1 MNEDLVQVGFGE
13 GMKSDVE
20 VKKSSS
26 KLQDVEMMKQE
37 MVDSEFMDEQP
48 DLAARRFLAE
58 IESEMERV
66 KEIFVRVENAHNES
80 KALHR
85 TDSLKTLWHR
95 MDNDIALV
103 NSVAR
108 RIGAK
113 LEDRD
118 RAKLMVCNNNNKPPE
133 TETGDHHA
141 RTAITATLRKSLK
154 DLMNDSQMLRQ
165 SVMDGYRDAIERRYI
180 AITGE
185 KPDNVTVGKIIE
197 TGESENFLQIAIHEQ
212 GWDQVLEATLEI
224 KQRHDAVAEI
234 AKSLQALDQLFLD
247 MEVHVKSQCE
257 QLNDKWQGS
266 KRRHEETVNAEI
278 VNQALEAMTTALSSS
293 ADGAAIKDIPSVRK
307 SQSFSSGPAGR
318 VLLHVDTEGAAVP
331 AAGVP
336 EPSTSTLRGPFR
348 RVTPMGWF
356 PRGQKKESYLERKI
370 RMLQQKEGGTV
381 ASLDETLGAANL
393 HVSCIER
400 EKRAAAVAA
409 KQATEAR
416 KAALVEASWCRI
428 LKAAGLPYMSAAMEL
443 QKVEKK
449 AAEALAAA
457 AALGVILGNNPRSPR
472 LVSELDPSSNSHH
485 HISTAL
491 ETAFD
496 VDKEVVAALKAALLQ
511 RMNDLEEAAG
521 LMELL
526 NATSIVAAQQLVG
539 ESAASSVPPT
549 WVDQLSEQEQDNDA
563 NHELN
568 GLPAPTPSCDGDFHV
583 EGGAAQENP
592 LVESMLMRVKDLQ
605 PEQCTALATIV
616 ATRGLSDLLQEEN
629 LEQELGTKTE
639 VGGGGGGG
647 GGLGDI
653 LVKHVSRLEA
663 EKAAA
668 LAAAKSAADG
678 GRKEQKR
685 RLSVIVSD
693 VPDLGGMFVRHLSRL
708 EREKQQAL
716 ESKAFEP
723 PPVNSVLAPVNQNIE
738 PLEKMGVKKISRL
751 ETEKQ
756 LAAGREEKEKEF
768 ARRTDRRVSM
778 SRKLG
783 MNESLIKHKSK
794 LEKEVEA
801 ARARRMSHSA
811 SDNKNGSSASP
822 PKKARNNT
830 TFNSAP
836 GSSLSDILVKHKSR
850 LEREKE
856 AAKAAEL
863 LCGQTN
869 STSESCKAE
878 SASAAAVAATDL
890 ANKEDVEA
898 NDNVRVAKKVMQPGL
913 ADVAVQ
919 KLSKLEMEKQ
929 AMAQDPWERR
939 RPSFKA
945 KEIEDLW
952 AGISLGDTLK
962 RHVSKLEQEQAAW
975 RQAEEEAA
983 KVGSRVH

>member
-1 MNEDLVQVGFGE
+1 M
-13 GMKSDVE
+13 
-20 VKKSSS
+20 
-26 KLQDVEMMKQE
+26 
-37 MVDSEFMDEQP
+37 
-48 DLAARRFLAE
+48 
-58 IESEMERV
+58 
-66 KEIFVRVENAHNES
+66 
-80 KALHR
+80 
-85 TDSLKTLWHR
+85 
-95 MDNDIALV
+95 
-103 NSVAR
+103 
-108 RIGAK
+108 
-113 LEDRD
+113 
-118 RAKLMVCNNNNKPPE
+118 
-133 TETGDHHA
+133 
-141 RTAITATLRKSLK
+141 
-154 DLMNDSQMLRQ
+154 
-165 SVMDGYRDAIERRYI
+165 
-180 AITGE
+180 
-185 KPDNVTVGKIIE
+185 
-197 TGESENFLQIAIHEQ
+197 
-212 GWDQVLEATLEI
+212 
-224 KQRHDAVAEI
+224 
-234 AKSLQALDQLFLD
+234 
-247 MEVHVKSQCE
+247 
-257 QLNDKWQGS
+257 
-266 KRRHEETVNAEI
+266 
-278 VNQALEAMTTALSSS
+278 
-293 ADGAAIKDIPSVRK
+293 
-307 SQSFSSGPAGR
+307 
-318 VLLHVDTEGAAVP
+318 
-331 AAGVP
+331 
-336 EPSTSTLRGPFR
+336 
-348 RVTPMGWF
+348 
-356 PRGQKKESYLERKI
+356 
-370 RMLQQKEGGTV
+370 
-381 ASLDETLGAANL
+381 
-393 HVSCIER
+393 
-400 EKRAAAVAA
+400 
-409 KQATEAR
+409 
-416 KAALVEASWCRI
+416 
-428 LKAAGLPYMSAAMEL
+428 
-443 QKVEKK
+443 
-449 AAEALAAA
+449 
-457 AALGVILGNNPRSPR
+457 
-472 LVSELDPSSNSHH
+472 
-485 HISTAL
+485 
-491 ETAFD
+491 
-496 VDKEVVAALKAALLQ
+496 
-511 RMNDLEEAAG
+511 
-521 LMELL
+521 
-526 NATSIVAAQQLVG
+526 
-539 ESAASSVPPT
+539 
-549 WVDQLSEQEQDNDA
+549 
-563 NHELN
+563 
-568 GLPAPTPSCDGDFHV
+568 
-583 EGGAAQENP
+583 EGGATQENP
-592 LVESMLMRVKDLQ
+592 LVESMLVRVKDLQ

-639 VGGGGGGG
+639 VGGG

-738 PLEKMGVKKISRL
+738 PLEKMGVKKLSRL

-756 LAAGREEKEKEF
+756 LAAGREEKEKEKEF

-783 MNESLIKHKSK
+783 MNESVIKHKSK

-801 ARARRMSHSA
+801 ARARRMSHS

-878 SASAAAVAATDL
+878 SGTAAAVAVATDL

-898 NDNVRVAKKVMQPGL
+898 NDNVSVAKNVMQPGL

-962 RHVSKLEQEQAAW
+962 RHVSKLEQEQVYMSY
-975 RQAEEEAA
+975 R
-983 KVGSRVH
+983 SSLLLN

>member
-1 MNEDLVQVGFGE
+1 M
-13 GMKSDVE
+13 
-20 VKKSSS
+20 
-26 KLQDVEMMKQE
+26 
-37 MVDSEFMDEQP
+37 
-48 DLAARRFLAE
+48 
-58 IESEMERV
+58 
-66 KEIFVRVENAHNES
+66 
-80 KALHR
+80 
-85 TDSLKTLWHR
+85 
-95 MDNDIALV
+95 
-103 NSVAR
+103 
-108 RIGAK
+108 
-113 LEDRD
+113 
-118 RAKLMVCNNNNKPPE
+118 
-133 TETGDHHA
+133 
-141 RTAITATLRKSLK
+141 
-154 DLMNDSQMLRQ
+154 
-165 SVMDGYRDAIERRYI
+165 
-180 AITGE
+180 
-185 KPDNVTVGKIIE
+185 
-197 TGESENFLQIAIHEQ
+197 
-212 GWDQVLEATLEI
+212 
-224 KQRHDAVAEI
+224 
-234 AKSLQALDQLFLD
+234 
-247 MEVHVKSQCE
+247 
-257 QLNDKWQGS
+257 
-266 KRRHEETVNAEI
+266 
-278 VNQALEAMTTALSSS
+278 
-293 ADGAAIKDIPSVRK
+293 
-307 SQSFSSGPAGR
+307 
-318 VLLHVDTEGAAVP
+318 
-331 AAGVP
+331 
-336 EPSTSTLRGPFR
+336 
-348 RVTPMGWF
+348 
-356 PRGQKKESYLERKI
+356 
-370 RMLQQKEGGTV
+370 
-381 ASLDETLGAANL
+381 
-393 HVSCIER
+393 
-400 EKRAAAVAA
+400 
-409 KQATEAR
+409 
-416 KAALVEASWCRI
+416 
-428 LKAAGLPYMSAAMEL
+428 
-443 QKVEKK
+443 
-449 AAEALAAA
+449 
-457 AALGVILGNNPRSPR
+457 
-472 LVSELDPSSNSHH
+472 
-485 HISTAL
+485 
-491 ETAFD
+491 
-496 VDKEVVAALKAALLQ
+496 
-511 RMNDLEEAAG
+511 
-521 LMELL
+521 
-526 NATSIVAAQQLVG
+526 
-539 ESAASSVPPT
+539 
-549 WVDQLSEQEQDNDA
+549 
-563 NHELN
+563 
-568 GLPAPTPSCDGDFHV
+568 
-583 EGGAAQENP
+583 EGGATQENP
-592 LVESMLMRVKDLQ
+592 LVESMLVRVKDLQ

-639 VGGGGGGG
+639 VG

-723 PPVNSVLAPVNQNIE
+723 PPANSVLAPVNQNIE

-756 LAAGREEKEKEF
+756 LAAGREEKEKDF

-801 ARARRMSHSA
+801 ARARRMSHS

-878 SASAAAVAATDL
+878 SATAAAVAAVTDL

-898 NDNVRVAKKVMQPGL
+898 NDNVSVAKEVMPPGL

-939 RPSFKA
+939 RPSFKT

-962 RHVSKLEQEQAAW
+962 RHVSKLEQEQVYMSY
-975 RQAEEEAA
+975 R
-983 KVGSRVH
+983 SSLLLN

>member
-1 MNEDLVQVGFGE
+1 
-13 GMKSDVE
+13 
-20 VKKSSS
+20 
-26 KLQDVEMMKQE
+26 
-37 MVDSEFMDEQP
+37 
-48 DLAARRFLAE
+48 
-58 IESEMERV
+58 
-66 KEIFVRVENAHNES
+66 
-80 KALHR
+80 
-85 TDSLKTLWHR
+85 
-95 MDNDIALV
+95 
-103 NSVAR
+103 
-108 RIGAK
+108 
-113 LEDRD
+113 
-118 RAKLMVCNNNNKPPE
+118 
-133 TETGDHHA
+133 
-141 RTAITATLRKSLK
+141 
-154 DLMNDSQMLRQ
+154 
-165 SVMDGYRDAIERRYI
+165 
-180 AITGE
+180 
-185 KPDNVTVGKIIE
+185 
-197 TGESENFLQIAIHEQ
+197 
-212 GWDQVLEATLEI
+212 
-224 KQRHDAVAEI
+224 
-234 AKSLQALDQLFLD
+234 
-247 MEVHVKSQCE
+247 
-257 QLNDKWQGS
+257 
-266 KRRHEETVNAEI
+266 
-278 VNQALEAMTTALSSS
+278 
-293 ADGAAIKDIPSVRK
+293 
-307 SQSFSSGPAGR
+307 
-318 VLLHVDTEGAAVP
+318 
-331 AAGVP
+331 
-336 EPSTSTLRGPFR
+336 
-348 RVTPMGWF
+348 
-356 PRGQKKESYLERKI
+356 
-370 RMLQQKEGGTV
+370 
-381 ASLDETLGAANL
+381 
-393 HVSCIER
+393 
-400 EKRAAAVAA
+400 
-409 KQATEAR
+409 
-416 KAALVEASWCRI
+416 
-428 LKAAGLPYMSAAMEL
+428 
-443 QKVEKK
+443 
-449 AAEALAAA
+449 
-457 AALGVILGNNPRSPR
+457 
-472 LVSELDPSSNSHH
+472 
-485 HISTAL
+485 
-491 ETAFD
+491 
-496 VDKEVVAALKAALLQ
+496 
-511 RMNDLEEAAG
+511 
-521 LMELL
+521 
-526 NATSIVAAQQLVG
+526 
-539 ESAASSVPPT
+539 
-549 WVDQLSEQEQDNDA
+549 
-563 NHELN
+563 
-568 GLPAPTPSCDGDFHV
+568 V
-583 EGGAAQENP
+583 EGGATQENP
-592 LVESMLMRVKDLQ
+592 LVESMLVRVQHLQ

-639 VGGGGGGG
+639 VGG

-801 ARARRMSHSA
+801 ARARRMSHS

-863 LCGQTN
+863 LSGQTN

-878 SASAAAVAATDL
+878 SATAVAVAAATDL

-898 NDNVRVAKKVMQPGL
+898 NDNVSVPKKVMQPGL

-962 RHVSKLEQEQAAW
+962 RHVSKLEQEQVYMSY
-975 RQAEEEAA
+975 
-983 KVGSRVH
+983 KSSLLLN